1 MKQNLNEATGYRILR
16 REGESLE
23 AFLRSNI
30 GTAKKNIR
38 NIYQIFFSSIAIKW
52 KKCYSYSRLQT
63 VSRNIFYKNSVPQK
77 GKEEG

>member
-23 AFLRSNI
+23 AFLRSI

-63 VSRNIFYKNSVPQK
+63 DLRNIFYKNSVSQK
-77 GKEEG
+77 GKKEG